1 MPLRL
6 SKGQV
11 VLESGS
17 LWIGVW
23 RPFPHY
29 LAAMNYPE
37 SKDSSGCRAWEAAT
51 NSHAAGQAAGQPSIM
66 QQGLG
71 FSLQGWAGPGDSLQL
86 PTRDQLLLAFSDLA
100 PLLILLIFPK
110 LRPPAARLWTGLT
123 NHPFEAVALA
133 PFSR

>member
-1 MPLRL
+1 MMLLRL
-6 SKGQV
+6 SKGQA

-17 LWIGVW
+17 LWAGVW

-37 SKDSSGCRAWEAAT
+37 SKDSSGCRAREVAT
-51 NSHAAGQAAGQPSIM
+51 NSHVAGQPSIM

-86 PTRDQLLLAFSDLA
+86 PTRDQLLLASSNLA
-100 PLLILLIFPK
+100 PLLILLVFPK

-123 NHPFEAVALA
+123 TQPFEAVALA